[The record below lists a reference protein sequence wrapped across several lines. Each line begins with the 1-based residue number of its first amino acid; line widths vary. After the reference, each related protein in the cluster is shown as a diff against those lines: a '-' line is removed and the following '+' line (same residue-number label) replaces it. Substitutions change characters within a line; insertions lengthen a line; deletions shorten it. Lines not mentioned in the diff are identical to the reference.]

1 MAYDLRRA
9 VARVRFTID
18 KIPHW
23 LVHHTLSNE
32 RLRKSGLKLL
42 EPFPG
47 VTQFLRKQIHE
58 VQQGFV
64 KKRILY
70 QRRIHPT
77 MMLNKKV
84 KQAAINPELL
94 IVVQSDPRSA
104 QEILRRIEQELY

>member
-1 MAYDLRRA
+1 MADNLRRA
-9 VARVRFTID
+9 IARFQFTLD

-23 LVHHTLSNE
+23 FVHHTLSNE
-32 RLRKSGLKLL
+32 RLPKAALKLL

-47 VTQFLRKQIHE
+47 VTHFLRKNIQA

-84 KQAAINPELL
+84 KQAAIDPKLL
-94 IVVQSDPRSA
+94 IVVQSAPPSA
-104 QEILRRIEQELY
+104 QEILQRIEQELH

>member
-32 RLRKSGLKLL
+32 RLRKAVLKLL
-42 EPFPG
+42 KPFPR
-47 VTQFLRKQIHE
+47 VTQFLRKQIHAI
-58 VQQGFV
+58 QQGFV

-77 MMLNKKV
+77 MMLNKKA
-84 KQAAINPELL
+84 KQAAIDPKLL
-94 IVVQSDPRSA
+94 TVIQPAPRSA
-104 QEILRRIEQELY
+104 QEILRRIEQELH